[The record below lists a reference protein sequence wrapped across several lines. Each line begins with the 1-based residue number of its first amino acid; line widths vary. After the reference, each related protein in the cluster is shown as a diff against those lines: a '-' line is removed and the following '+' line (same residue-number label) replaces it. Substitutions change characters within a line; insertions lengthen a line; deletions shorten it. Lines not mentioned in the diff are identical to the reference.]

1 MILIFFSWSGK
12 EKGNRFFFFFFGMEF
27 LDMWVAAWD
36 LFILFFLACDLSWN
50 DELNFCFAKPQES
63 R

>member
-1 MILIFFSWSGK
+1 MEKKK
-12 EKGNRFFFFFFGMEF
+12 EIDFFFFFFGMEF
-27 LDMWVAAWD
+27 LDMWVAGWD

-50 DELNFCFAKPQES
+50 DELNFCVAEPQES